1 MQVNKLLN
9 MQKQFDDQL
18 CAYKQEFISI
28 KLDLAEAQK
37 SALPYEKRKKL
48 AETKYN
54 RCRIISLCLSLIVFF
69 LLTIYLRLNYLLF
82 NNLNII
88 IIVSLITASVIYNL
102 IVFYHRSTYNKK
114 LILYNEKM
122 QFIGEIQ
129 NRYNKFSEEISHSR
143 NILETCAT
151 LMKKYDQANKD
162 NVNISLDEEIVFR
175 SYGGNKWHKNP
186 LCHYIKDSYLYAK
199 NDSLCSNLCTQ
210 CFSDLSNF
218 DWYVKCHLN
227 TLKTRKKTTTSE
239 TIRKPSKAYSIIYEN
254 RMTQISFENVTY
266 KI

>member
-18 CAYKQEFISI
+18 CSYKQEFISI
-28 KLDLAEAQK
+28 KLELAAAQK
-37 SALPYEKRKKL
+37 SILPYEKRKNS

-54 RCRIISLCLSLIVFF
+54 CCRIISLCLSLIVFF
-69 LLTIYLRLNYLLF
+69 SLSIYLSTNNLLF

-88 IIVSLITASVIYNL
+88 AIFSLINASIIYNL
-102 IVFYHRSTYNKK
+102 IVFYHRFTYNKK
-114 LILYNEKM
+114 LKLYNEKM
-122 QFIGEIQ
+122 LFLGEIQ
-129 NRYNKFSEEISHSR
+129 KRYNKFSEEISHSQ
-143 NILETCAT
+143 NILETCTA
-151 LMKKYDQANKD
+151 LMERYDQADKD
-162 NVNISLDEEIVFR
+162 NVNISLDEEIVFQ
-175 SYGGNKWHKNP
+175 SYGGNKWHRNP

-199 NDSLCSNLCTQ
+199 NDNSCSNLCTQ

-227 TLKTRKKTTTSE
+227 TLKTRQKATTSE
-239 TIRKPSKAYSIIYEN
+239 IIRKPSKTYSIIYEN
-254 RMTQISFENVTY
+254 RITQISFENVTY